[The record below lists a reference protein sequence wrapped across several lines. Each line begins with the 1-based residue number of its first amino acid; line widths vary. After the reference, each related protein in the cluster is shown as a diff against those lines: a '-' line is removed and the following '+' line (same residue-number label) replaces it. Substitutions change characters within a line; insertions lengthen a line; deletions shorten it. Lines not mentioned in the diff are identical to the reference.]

1 MGKLSY
7 MNASSIPLETPPLVG
22 ITAQG
27 EYEFSVYQDIKS
39 LPEEGTTTLPEWIE
53 KVKKDNPRILAIR
66 AEVDRGKQRDLK
78 EQLPTVTMSG
88 VFTAKGEKGFSRPSG
103 VFLVDIDA
111 SDNPRLSAE
120 RIKKKL
126 ESIALFSVISTA
138 GKGVKAGFNIEFIAD
153 GDEFV
158 RYYYHFEKLCAELE
172 IVIDKSCKDIQRHC
186 FDTYDPEPFINY
198 DAPLIELPPEIVD
211 KCCDYFPSKSYSRKE
226 VESALATIDSDCDN
240 QEWVKVG
247 MALHHWDEV
256 TGLELWEEWS
266 LGGSTYKKGETKRRW
281 SSFSEGD
288 ITIKSLFYMA
298 KGADTELEELN
309 KEYSYVVVG
318 GVGKVCKRS
327 GNEFNLM
334 TIQAFKTLLSN
345 RNLRGDTGTRKQL
358 GTAWLESENRRT
370 YSDGL
375 VFDPSNQASEN
386 KLNLWVGFALTP
398 LAPDD
403 KVNVIMKYIKDIVC
417 SGNDDNYNYLI
428 QWIARGLQYPAER
441 AGVAVVL
448 QGAKGTGKSTL
459 GSLLCEIWG
468 VHSKVVSSSRQLTGH
483 FNSHFK
489 SISFI
494 VSNEATFH
502 GDHVGNSNLKAMI
515 TDPTINIEMK
525 GHDLFTQKNTFKV
538 LITANDAHVIASGHD
553 ERRYFCL
560 KLEKKEGAQQEYFD
574 PIHKAI
580 EGDDKTI
587 IQMFF
592 AKMLEVDLSNF
603 NIREYPETDANKD
616 QREASLS
623 AIPRFLLDA
632 CDRGYLL
639 DKFDP
644 RWYDR
649 VTTGLLMES
658 LHRWGLQHNKSNYER
673 ATRTDVTRYMKSID
687 IKSKTMRGVAG
698 YKGCQLEVTN
708 GSVKGYE
715 LQDAESLKIRIED
728 HEKI

>member
-1 MGKLSY
+1 
-7 MNASSIPLETPPLVG
+7 MNASSIPSETPLAS

-27 EYEFSVYQDIKS
+27 GYEFSVYQDITS
-39 LPEEGTTTLPEWIE
+39 LPKDTTTLPEWIE
-53 KVKKDNPRILAIR
+53 KVKKYNPRILAIR
-66 AEVDRGKQRDLK
+66 AEVDKGKQRVLK
-78 EQLPTVTMSG
+78 GQLPTVTMSG

-103 VFLVDIDA
+103 VFLVDIDV
-111 SDNPRLSAE
+111 SDNPTLSAD

-172 IVIDKSCKDIQRHC
+172 IVLDKSCKDIQRHC

-266 LGGSTYKKGETKRRW
+266 LGGSTYKEGETKRRW

-298 KGADTELEELN
+298 KGTETELEELN
-309 KEYSYVVVG
+309 KEYSFVVVG

-345 RNLRGDTGTRKQL
+345 RNLRGDNGTRKQL
-358 GTAWLESENRRT
+358 GTAWLQSENRRT

-386 KLNLWVGFALTP
+386 KLNLWTGFALTP

-428 QWIARGLQYPAER
+428 QWIARGLQHPAKR

-468 VHSKVVSSSRQLTGH
+468 GHSKVVSTSRQLTGN
-483 FNSHFK
+483 FNSHLK
-489 SISFI
+489 SIGFI

-502 GDHVGNSNLKAMI
+502 SDHVGNNALKAMI

-525 GHDLFTQKNTFKV
+525 GSDVFTQKNILKV
-538 LITANDAHVIASGHD
+538 LITANDAHVIASGPD

-560 KLEKKEGAQQEYFD
+560 KLELTQERQEYFD

-603 NIREYPETDANKD
+603 NIRKYPETDANKD

-639 DKFDP
+639 DEPDP
-644 RWYDR
+644 RWYNR

-658 LHRWGLQHNKSNYER
+658 LHRWGIKHNKSGFER
-673 ATRTDVTRYMKSID
+673 PTRTEVTQYMKSIN
-687 IKSKTMRGVAG
+687 IKNKVMRGVARYTG
-698 YKGCQLEVTN
+698 IQLEETN
-708 GSVKGYE
+708 DSVKGYE
-715 LQDAESLKIRIED
+715 LQNAESLKARIED